1 MALSLGESGGGYPR
15 STLRVTDSF
24 DRSGLDTQPA
34 RGGGWFS
41 SLLDASRQISEAR
54 RQREEAEKEE
64 ERRRAAQ
71 QAEYETIQRDE
82 QKNLRDERS
91 RVVEERL
98 ADPLKAWAYSASGHQ
113 FLSARGT
120 RRVAYDAFEADP
132 GKFLVESDSFREF
145 NWGADPENRNAL
157 LQQGV
162 PSVVFEAMDQAKS
175 VERGAA
181 RQRFVDE
188 NADQDIGSF
197 SDAGAGQLALARGA
211 TDEMRSRGT
220 LGAFAGADPAAVNT
234 LGQGYKQAYQADLGN
249 FFDQKMAEPWEHER
263 AARAFVQSA
272 LTAEK
277 DPPWLESYRA
287 DFKRNHGRG
296 LDWKD
301 WEQYAS
307 EDPIGF
313 LAAADPVGTRIEVA
327 AHFGAADMRDDIR
340 LPEFLRQAVAERR
353 TQQPEI
359 IGAYAKNQTTPGQ
372 EFFRTGRGSV
382 LGKEFNLGIPGDSA
396 PEKIAG
402 MLAGGMSRQI
412 ETQSSAIAQ
421 FVRDTRLGD
430 HRAPWASPEAAE
442 NIDQNVATHFG
453 DMDTRQKWGVALD
466 AAITDIA
473 LITPM
478 KFGGATALRGLG
490 IASTPARETAMSYA
504 IGTGVALGY
513 DVPGTIAALKLQGYG
528 DDEIKRMLPLVVG
541 ADLFPAVGRAASP
554 VVKPALGK
562 TLAGI
567 PAEIKSGAVAYFIAR
582 SLGAD
587 DDESRYYALAAVAAT
602 SFSRRGVGESFKTGF
617 GAADVLNKA
626 QRAPA
631 QEAVIDLPAG
641 PDIMYHGTA
650 GEFSGQ
656 LRPDAFLTPNLA
668 DAEAFARGSS
678 RLTGE
683 PATVIAFQAKDGAT
697 IPSRS
702 DDFAASQG
710 ARQVVDPD
718 GLVEVGRSGVEMRPA
733 MGAGIEPADIP
744 PKPGPSPKLVNK
756 GDDVVPDDYAPPELA
771 PNPTKTNIVQPK
783 PADGIPIAK
792 PDMGEDFLRKADEQL
807 DSHRA
812 TDAYKAVVAR
822 VRGEGNDG
830 TLRGSARDKL
840 ASLLNVPTHLI
851 EAIDPASKY
860 ARPVLRS
867 VLAASNFLNSQAIEL
882 VGRQRQI
889 VSDLKPLIG
898 EEFSRRLERE
908 AVRLSPAAA
917 GVAASVPF
925 GGPETETGRKLI
937 AAGAVASYG
946 MHMGDAG
953 IKRKLPFDSIKY
965 TSKLDGGNLPGA
977 KVNARDLPAGLKTGQ
992 GKLVHMILHPE
1003 DFDLTPDQLKA
1014 AKASQGTLQA
1024 AFAGMQEFQDWA
1036 GKQVTKD
1043 TIGQE
1048 NRLFQWFTKESVE
1061 KVLGKDYF
1069 AARSGKPGF
1078 AADLPVEQQ
1087 RRLGDNIVDAMIKH
1101 PELKIDGDVVGL
1113 MMRDL
1118 DQKTRVSSNAIIVKG
1133 LTSGT
1138 EGVDGF
1144 VKDRTAALG
1153 DKLREAIT
1161 LRDSLGK
1168 DDPRFVEADSAVG
1181 NLMKELKTAE
1191 AAEAALG
1198 VDRTWGEI
1206 PGIEGYKFAPEILE
1220 SVRNL
1225 AVERNGEF
1233 GGLLDRV
1240 TSNIR
1245 TAMFT
1250 ADLSAWTMQG
1260 WMLAMRD
1267 PKGAVK
1273 AMPHVLA
1280 ASILGDRY
1288 TAEWIKDNY
1297 MLSRKWAARGVVNGH
1312 MVDEAAFGTKIGGM
1326 PVIHGIESRGFSN
1339 ALPIFRILMAEHGA
1353 RVEAMPTMVVESSKL
1368 GRMAGKLGA
1377 GNFVRLAQV
1386 GAAYGPL
1393 ATGLAVAGADGELD
1407 PKDWQDWFALALG
1420 AGGTVAM
1427 SKVLGKVE
1435 KSAYDRL
1442 TPAQRAAVETRV
1454 AKDINRTSGIMN
1466 KPQLGISQK
1475 QAQIERTFLFRSPA
1489 LLRNTLI
1496 LAKLALTPGG
1506 GPEAQM
1512 ARVYLLQTG
1521 LIMAGAAA
1529 LTEYALTGKMDS
1541 FDPNDPNSILNPAHF
1556 AQAGLGAGGKASASN
1571 PLVSLARAV
1580 FYHNYAEGEPD
1591 RGLQVPQPRDV
1602 AQGLLQFGENRMTD
1616 VVGQAFKPGVDLIRE
1631 GISGRPVEN
1640 ESPFASGL
1648 KSASEGDLRG
1658 VGAAVGRMGVPI
1670 PIQEAAAS
1678 GAFKDIG
1685 IEGNPDYNTAK
1696 ERIFSPLATMA
1707 GFNASPETLSQ
1718 ETKRRTDAAI
1728 REQFPAASDFNKNG
1742 VIDRRDL
1749 NDADRLAF
1757 DASPAGQEIAAF
1769 REEVRALRPDEEVTQ
1784 VDRYF
1789 TAIDRE
1795 LDLHVAKLR
1804 SLENAVANKSIS
1816 KFEYRAAYQAEQARY
1831 IQAKDTVERDFS
1843 EQVMERPVYN
1853 PDTGKVENE
1862 MSVVAYVNRGVHP
1875 EDQNVDE
1882 WFKLYD
1888 SATGPNG
1895 KIDFDK
1901 LETMQ
1906 ETYKRSLAPDEA
1918 AYLEQR
1924 LASFKDKG
1932 VTDSEGNTVPLP
1944 ALREYESVK
1953 EAAKPFWEIADQEF
1967 ASLKERDPFF
1977 AQFANYNAY
1986 KKAILEAAQGDAI
1999 IAAAIEDGL
2008 KKRHPWLKRF
2018 SKSVER
2024 AQRTMRA
2031 QNVDLD
2037 IALTDW
2043 YERAPV
2049 NPLAYIARQA
2059 GDTQFDAMGQTFIS
2073 GKRKVSQRQK
2083 LRLAQQYG
2091 LTSPDFGET
2100 FGYR

>member
-1 MALSLGESGGGYPR
+1 MALSPGESGGGYPR
-15 STLRVTDSF
+15 SMLRVTDSF
-24 DRSGLDTQPA
+24 DRSGLDTQPS

-54 RQREEAEKEE
+54 RKREEEEK
-64 ERRRAAQ
+64 RRLAAQ
-71 QAEYETIQRDE
+71 LAEDEANARNEQQQLRDE
-82 QKNLRDERS
+82 QR
-91 RVVEERL
+91 RVTEERL
-98 ADPLKAWAYSASGHQ
+98 ADPVWSWVHSPQGSDFLSSGGAEKVDYNAFARDPDRFLAENDNMREFRWGFNGELADKGVPPDVTERMARYASTEDGAKHFEGIGQDKSYGLGPLEALKEKQPIVGGLVEYGVGAIPVVGAAMHGLNRGSDDASGSELWADALGAVGNRLVMSSPVNAAEKGAADLLAGKVGSTAAQ
-113 FLSARGT
+113 VAAKAGTRAALNVAEDVPLSAAEMTLRG
-120 RRVAYDAFEADP
+120 ADP
-132 GKFLVESDSFREF
+132 GSEDFWKVLTAQAGMSAAA
-145 NWGADPENRNAL
+145 GAAIPVA
-157 LQQGV
+157 G
-162 PSVVFEAMDQAKS
+162 PAF
-175 VERGAA
+175 RGALA
-181 RQRFVDE
+181 NVPPE
-188 NADQDIGSF
+188 LK
-197 SDAGAGQLALARGA
+197 GA
-211 TDEMRSRGT
+211 
-220 LGAFAGADPAAVNT
+220 AA
-234 LGQGYKQAYQADLGN
+234 AY
-249 FFDQKMAEPWEHER
+249 
-263 AARAFVQSA
+263 
-272 LTAEK
+272 
-277 DPPWLESYRA
+277 
-287 DFKRNHGRG
+287 
-296 LDWKD
+296 
-301 WEQYAS
+301 
-307 EDPIGF
+307 
-313 LAAADPVGTRIEVA
+313 LAA
-327 AHFGAADMRDDIR
+327 
-340 LPEFLRQAVAERR
+340 
-353 TQQPEI
+353 
-359 IGAYAKNQTTPGQ
+359 K
-372 EFFRTGRGSV
+372 
-382 LGKEFNLGIPGDSA
+382 
-396 PEKIAG
+396 
-402 MLAGGMSRQI
+402 
-412 ETQSSAIAQ
+412 
-421 FVRDTRLGD
+421 
-430 HRAPWASPEAAE
+430 
-442 NIDQNVATHFG
+442 
-453 DMDTRQKWGVALD
+453 
-466 AAITDIA
+466 
-473 LITPM
+473 
-478 KFGGATALRGLG
+478 
-490 IASTPARETAMSYA
+490 
-504 IGTGVALGY
+504 
-513 DVPGTIAALKLQGYG
+513 
-528 DDEIKRMLPLVVG
+528 
-541 ADLFPAVGRAASP
+541 
-554 VVKPALGK
+554 
-562 TLAGI
+562 
-567 PAEIKSGAVAYFIAR
+567 

-587 DDESRYYALAAVAAT
+587 EDEARTYALAAGAAT
-602 SFSRRGVGESFKTGF
+602 SFARRGVGESFKTGF
-617 GAADVLNKA
+617 GATDVLNKA

-631 QEAVIDLPAG
+631 QEAVTDLPVG

-656 LRPDAFLTPNLA
+656 LRPDAFLTPSLA

-733 MGAGIEPADIP
+733 MGAGIEPGDIP
-744 PKPGPSPKLVNK
+744 PKGDGPPARVQRFEEPDTPPSGTDKPHGLYTTPADVQSPHADLGGEKSTYDTNPDARILTVDTTDSPVLRRGAVGSSAGVVALREIVGPGTFSRLQRASQEDLLAELREVYPDVDWTRYVDRQEILEGLGGIVARGQGYDAIWALDRKSPEFSEYVALTDNAFVTPRSIASVGEQLPVRPGAQALVPA
-756 GDDVVPDDYAPPELA
+756 GAGGSQPPTVPPAPPDNWQ
-771 PNPTKTNIVQPK
+771 PPDIPHPPGKRNIVQPR

-792 PDMGEDFLRKADEQL
+792 PGMGEDFLRKADEQL

-822 VRGEGNDG
+822 VRGEGADG
-830 TLRGSARDKL
+830 TTRGSARDKL

-908 AVRLSPAAA
+908 AVRLSPAAV

-925 GGPETETGRKLI
+925 GGPETKEGRQII

-946 MHMGDAG
+946 LHMGDAG

-977 KVNARDLPAGLKTGQ
+977 KVDARDLPAGLKTGQ

-1144 VKDRTAALG
+1144 VKDRTSALG

-1161 LRDSLGK
+1161 LRDSLAR
-1168 DDPRFVEADSAVG
+1168 DDPRFVEADSTVG

-1198 VDRTWGEI
+1198 ADRAWGEI

-1267 PKGAVK
+1267 PRGAVK

-1297 MLSRKWAARGVVNGH
+1297 MLSRKWAARGVVNGR
-1312 MVDEAAFGTKIGGM
+1312 MVDEAAFGTKVGGM
-1326 PVIHGIESRGFSN
+1326 PIIHGIESRGFSN
-1339 ALPIFRILMAEHGA
+1339 ALPVFRILMAEHMS
-1353 RVEAMPTMVVESSKL
+1353 RMEALSSTVTE
-1368 GRMAGKLGA
+1368 GGKFRTLA
-1377 GNFVRLAQV
+1377 GNLGGNDFVRLSQV
-1386 GAAYGPL
+1386 GANYGPMAAGIGVAA
-1393 ATGLAVAGADGELD
+1393 ATDGGPD

-1435 KSAYDRL
+1435 KSALDRL
-1442 TPAQRAAVETRV
+1442 PAAQRNAVETRV

-1466 KPQLGISQK
+1466 KPQMGISQK

-1496 LAKLALTPGG
+1496 LAKLALTNS
-1506 GPEAQM
+1506 GPEGAM
-1512 ARVYLLQTG
+1512 ARVYLFQTAA
-1521 LIMAGAAA
+1521 IMAGAAA

-1795 LDLHVAKLR
+1795 LDLHVTKLR
-1804 SLENAVANKSIS
+1804 DLENAVANKSIS

-1944 ALREYESVK
+1944 TLREYESVK

-2083 LRLAQQYG
+2083 LSLAQKYG

>member
-41 SLLDASRQISEAR
+41 SLLDASREISESR
-54 RQREEAEKEE
+54 RRREEEEK
-64 ERRRAAQ
+64 RRLAAQ
-71 QAEYETIQRDE
+71 LAEDEANARDE
-82 QKNLRDERS
+82 QQQLRDERR
-91 RVVEERL
+91 RVTEERL
-98 ADPLKAWAYSASGHQ
+98 SDPVWSWVHSPQGRDFLSSGGAKKVDYSAFARDPDR
-113 FLSARGT
+113 FLAENDNMREFRWGFNGELADKGVPQDVIERMARYASTKDG
-120 RRVAYDAFEADP
+120 AKHF
-132 GKFLVESDSFREF
+132 KFIGQDKNYGLGPLESLKEKQPLLGGLVEYGV
-145 NWGADPENRNAL
+145 GAIP
-157 LQQGV
+157 
-162 PSVVFEAMDQAKS
+162 VV
-175 VERGAA
+175 GAA
-181 RQRFVDE
+181 MHGLNRGSDDVSGSE
-188 NADQDIGSF
+188 LWAD
-197 SDAGAGQLALARGA
+197 A
-211 TDEMRSRGT
+211 
-220 LGAFAGADPAAVNT
+220 LGAVGNRLVMSSPVN
-234 LGQGYKQAYQADLGN
+234 A
-249 FFDQKMAEPWEHER
+249 
-263 AARAFVQSA
+263 
-272 LTAEK
+272 AEK
-277 DPPWLESYRA
+277 
-287 DFKRNHGRG
+287 
-296 LDWKD
+296 
-301 WEQYAS
+301 
-307 EDPIGF
+307 
-313 LAAADPVGTRIEVA
+313 
-327 AHFGAADMRDDIR
+327 GAADMLAGKVGSTAAQVAAKAGTRAA
-340 LPEFLRQAVAERR
+340 LNVAEDVPLSAAEMTLR
-353 TQQPEI
+353 
-359 IGAYAKNQTTPGQ
+359 GADPGS
-372 EFFRTGRGSV
+372 EDFWKA
-382 LGKEFNLGIPGDSA
+382 LSA
-396 PEKIAG
+396 QAG
-402 MLAGGMSRQI
+402 MSAAAG
-412 ETQSSAIAQ
+412 
-421 FVRDTRLGD
+421 
-430 HRAPWASPEAAE
+430 
-442 NIDQNVATHFG
+442 
-453 DMDTRQKWGVALD
+453 
-466 AAITDIA
+466 AAIPVA
-473 LITPM
+473 GPA
-478 KFGGATALRGLG
+478 FRG
-490 IASTPARETAMSYA
+490 
-504 IGTGVALGY
+504 
-513 DVPGTIAALKLQGYG
+513 
-528 DDEIKRMLPLVVG
+528 
-541 ADLFPAVGRAASP
+541 
-554 VVKPALGK
+554 
-562 TLAGI
+562 TLANV
-567 PAEIKSGAVAYFIAR
+567 PPELKGAAAAYLTAK

-587 DDESRYYALAAVAAT
+587 EDEARAYALAAGAAT

-631 QEAVIDLPAG
+631 QEAVTDLPVG

-650 GEFSGQ
+650 GGFSGE
-656 LRPDAFLTPNLA
+656 LRPDAFLTPSRA

-683 PATVIAFQAKDGAT
+683 PAVVVAFRAKDGAT
-697 IPSRS
+697 VPSRTEGV
-702 DDFAASQG
+702 AASRG
-710 ARQVVDPD
+710 ARQVADPT
-718 GLVEVGRSGVEMRPA
+718 GLSEVGRSGVEMRPA
-733 MGAGIEPADIP
+733 MGAGIEPGDIP
-744 PKPGPSPKLVNK
+744 PKPGPPPNLVNK
-756 GDDVVPDDYAPPELA
+756 GDDLVPEDYAPPELA
-771 PNPTKTNIVQPK
+771 PNPTKTSIVQPR

-792 PDMGEDFLRKADEQL
+792 PGMGEDFLRKADEQL

-812 TDAYKAVVAR
+812 TDAYKAVVER
-822 VRGEGNDG
+822 VRGEGADG
-830 TLRGSARDKL
+830 TTRGSARDKL

-851 EAIDPASKY
+851 EAVDPASKY

-889 VSDLKPLIG
+889 ASDLKPLIG

-917 GVAASVPF
+917 GAAASVPF

-1036 GKQVTKD
+1036 GKQVTTD

-1069 AARSGKPGF
+1069 TARSGKPGF

-1101 PELKIDGDVVGL
+1101 PELRIDGDVVGL

-1144 VKDRTAALG
+1144 VKDRTSTLG

-1181 NLMKELKTAE
+1181 NLIKELKTAE

-1267 PKGAVK
+1267 PRGAVK

-1297 MLSRKWAARGVVNGH
+1297 MLSRKWASRGLVNGR

-1339 ALPIFRILMAEHGA
+1339 ALPVFRILMAEHMS
-1353 RVEAMPTMVVESSKL
+1353 RMEALSSTVTE
-1368 GRMAGKLGA
+1368 GGKFRTLV
-1377 GNFVRLAQV
+1377 GNIGGNDFVRLAQV
-1386 GAAYGPL
+1386 GANYGPMAAGVGVA
-1393 ATGLAVAGADGELD
+1393 ATTEGELD

-1427 SKVLGKVE
+1427 SKVLGKAE
-1435 KSAYDRL
+1435 KSALDRL
-1442 TPAQRAAVETRV
+1442 APAQRNAVETRV
-1454 AKDINRTSGIMN
+1454 AKDINRVSGIMN

-1496 LAKLALTPGG
+1496 LAKLALTNS
-1506 GPEAQM
+1506 GPEGAM
-1512 ARVYLLQTG
+1512 ARVYLFQTAA
-1521 LIMAGAAA
+1521 IMAGAAA

-1789 TAIDRE
+1789 AAIDRE

-1944 ALREYESVK
+1944 TLREYESVK

-1986 KKAILEAAQGDAI
+1986 KKAILEAAEGDAI

-2018 SKSVER
+2018 SKNVER